1 MKANTAAVG
10 ASAEMPQSG
19 MQQRRHQHQH
29 QHHLPQPLKLI
40 LALVIIICL
49 QGTNCF
55 QRFSEQPKYSEVNP
69 GQDALLTC
77 KVIDKRGTCSWQKDN
92 KPVGIYAK
100 KYEWAA
106 RPSSSS
112 GGNLHLDL
120 HPPPMQIGG
129 DCSLWIRSATL
140 DFDDGLWECQVTAS
154 DFTTQ
159 DALTSQP
166 VRLVVRVVPQRPRL
180 EYEGAHVPPG
190 HNITIDSGA
199 LATVKCVSHYGN
211 PPATLKWYLGDQEI
225 QPIHPQINNTEPDNP
240 RTWSATSVVQ
250 VTAMRERHGD
260 ILRCLAYHESYT
272 AKSVPVEARLDV
284 KYAPTIRLIGSPEI
298 DLEEDKD
305 ALILRC
311 VADANPPASI
321 VWRRA
326 GRSEIASL
334 QETLQLRPVG
344 RRDAGLYTCQAQNSV
359 GTSEQLSVQLD
370 VKYPPKIVSAGPDRL
385 TTAPLFSPAAFE
397 CVAEGNPMPSYKW
410 VQRIAHGSKFVERGS
425 EPRLVIDNVTYDY
438 QGEYECR
445 ATNYINGQE
454 RVAVS
459 EPISLQVV
467 GAPQVLRPHPSM
479 HTISVKRGQP
489 AVMSLVVCADP
500 RPHRVSWEWGSLRL
514 EAGSGIDRFRADDML
529 QDSREDCYLSTLHI
543 LRTDEHDS
551 RPYYLVV
558 ENERG
563 TDRHA
568 IHLNVEGTFTEPLE
582 MSYLLGIAGGC
593 LAAILIL
600 ICLCIYAVRSKK
612 CCFKGSSGY
621 KSSDKDSEKADL
633 KSRSD
638 STSGPQGDSIYT
650 TPAGFH
656 HHQQQQQQQQLQQ
669 HHQQAQQQQ
678 QQQQHHHLQTAH
690 GSPEAMKP
698 VSHKT
703 TTTTKATFDGELLW
717 QQEATEFIERFP
729 QRRRQHDALRPSV
742 SAGALYKN
750 ATGITTLN
758 KRASGGELLTAQQ
771 RHQRDLFS
779 GDLGI
784 PEVRSHVGSMVHTF
798 ETLAMQRKLADQE
811 RAKERAWALQQ
822 QQQWERE
829 QLAERSCKYTPT
841 LKSAIHTTTY
851 TYDTPTHTSRHSQHG
866 TSNSKYHQ
874 LKRKSHESRQRL
886 IKLSKQQLLAAF
898 NNSAKRAP
906 SKTAHTK
913 LESSLSA
920 QSLPGADNNNVLSPS
935 SSPLKRH
942 STLSLH
948 CAEVARAAKANDDH
962 LIQQYCHLDDDYR
975 KNLFGTISSRL
986 TAVNKGCEDINSY
999 DYSGARHNSKRVS
1012 HEEEE
1017 DMDVGAHINV
1027 EHDEALI
1034 VSAAFDEIFAS
1045 YSGIDDDEEDE
1056 KKFSAPAMLSRATTY
1071 STGFEEQMVSLSEL
1085 DDDVFKSLSS
1095 SRINN
1100 IGCPGNTPMKLPP
1113 LATSTHKKPATPATN
1128 AWPTN
1133 GAVADAAQT
1142 PKRKRTIMP
1151 LAKQKQRATTLHNL
1165 FDRLKATQTK
1175 VKRPFVKMPSDS
1187 LLKQDQLSIEQMT
1200 HALHKYSPQLN
1211 LYREIG
1217 EGEAAGERSDADGDF
1232 LRGSTLSQSFV
1243 RQQPNTR
1250 ENKDEPKRKKSAPP
1264 PPPINHTKSNSG
1276 ISGVNA
1282 VNGAPRPS
1290 FASQRAKSTNELLLD
1305 DLAVQ
1310 ARRYQRAASRK
1321 YAAPPTPRKQ
1331 QQPVEEGSEVTQ
1343 RSKPNRAISRGNGV
1357 GADIFLRGSAEI

>member
-1 MKANTAAVG
+1 
-10 ASAEMPQSG
+10 
-19 MQQRRHQHQH
+19 
-29 QHHLPQPLKLI
+29 
-40 LALVIIICL
+40 
-49 QGTNCF
+49 
-55 QRFSEQPKYSEVNP
+55 
-69 GQDALLTC
+69 
-77 KVIDKRGTCSWQKDN
+77 
-92 KPVGIYAK
+92 
-100 KYEWAA
+100 
-106 RPSSSS
+106 
-112 GGNLHLDL
+112 
-120 HPPPMQIGG
+120 MQIGG

-514 EAGSGIDRFRADDML
+514 EAGSGIADRFRADDML

-829 QLAERSCKYTPT
+829 QLAERNCKYTPT

-851 TYDTPTHTSRHSQHG
+851 TYDTPTHASRHSQHG

-1056 KKFSAPAMLSRATTY
+1056 KKISAPAMLSRATTY

-1100 IGCPGNTPMKLPP
+1100 IGCPGNTPMKQPP
-1113 LATSTHKKPATPATN
+1113 LATSTHKKAATPN
-1128 AWPTN
+1128 KRLPTN
-1133 GAVADAAQT
+1133 GAVADATQT
-1142 PKRKRTIMP
+1142 LKRKRTIMP

>member
-1 MKANTAAVG
+1 MFQRDRL
-10 ASAEMPQSG
+10 PHQCG
-19 MQQRRHQHQH
+19 MQERRHQH
-29 QHHLPQPLKLI
+29 QHHLPRPLKLI

-49 QGTNCF
+49 KGTNCF
-55 QRFSEQPKYSEVNP
+55 QRFSEQPKYTEVNP

-112 GGNLHLDL
+112 NGNLHLDL

-211 PPATLKWYLGDQEI
+211 PPATLNWYLGDQEI
-225 QPIHPQINNTEPDNP
+225 QPIHSQINNTEPDNP

-250 VTAMRERHGD
+250 VTTMRERHGD
-260 ILRCLAYHESYT
+260 ILRCLAHHESYT

-514 EAGSGIDRFRADDML
+514 EAGSGIADRFRADDML

-543 LRTDEHDS
+543 LHTDEHDS

-568 IHLNVEGTFTEPLE
+568 IHLNVEGTFT
-582 MSYLLGIAGGC
+582 
-593 LAAILIL
+593 
-600 ICLCIYAVRSKK
+600 
-612 CCFKGSSGY
+612 GSSGY

-669 HHQQAQQQQ
+669 HHQQAQQQ

-750 ATGITTLN
+750 ATGIQTLN

-822 QQQWERE
+822 QQQCERE
-829 QLAERSCKYTPT
+829 QLSERNCKYMPT

-851 TYDTPTHTSRHSQHG
+851 TYDTPTHSSRHSQHG

-874 LKRKSHESRQRL
+874 LKRKSYESRQRL

-920 QSLPGADNNNVLSPS
+920 QSLPGVDNSNILSPNG
-935 SSPLKRH
+935 SPLKRH

-948 CAEVARAAKANDDH
+948 CAEDTRAAKSDNDH
-962 LIQQYCHLDDDYR
+962 LMQQYCNMDDDYR

-986 TAVNKGCEDINSY
+986 TSVNKGCENINSY
-999 DYSGARHNSKRVS
+999 DYSAAQHNSKRVRQ
-1012 HEEEE
+1012 EEE
-1017 DMDVGAHINV
+1017 DIDVDAHMNV
-1027 EHDEALI
+1027 EHDETFI
-1034 VSAAFDEIFAS
+1034 VNAAFDEIFAS
-1045 YSGIDDDEEDE
+1045 YSGGDDDEEDE
-1056 KKFSAPAMLSRATTY
+1056 KKVSPQAKFSRATTY
-1071 STGFEEQMVSLSEL
+1071 STGCDEQMVSLSEL

-1100 IGCPGNTPMKLPP
+1100 IGYPGSTPMKLPS
-1113 LATSTHKKPATPATN
+1113 LAASAHKKAAMPTTN
-1128 AWPTN
+1128 TN
-1133 GAVADAAQT
+1133 SAVANAAQT

-1187 LLKQDQLSIEQMT
+1187 LLKQDQLSIEQMA

-1217 EGEAAGERSDADGDF
+1217 EGGAADERGDADCDF
-1232 LRGSTLSQSFV
+1232 IRGSTLSQSFV
-1243 RQQPNTR
+1243 RQQLNMG
-1250 ENKDEPKRKKSAPP
+1250 ENKEEPKRKKAAPP
-1264 PPPINHTKSNSG
+1264 PPPINNMKLNSG
-1276 ISGVNA
+1276 VSGVNA
-1282 VNGAPRPS
+1282 VNGAPRPNI
-1290 FASQRAKSTNELLLD
+1290 ASQRAKSTNELLLD
-1305 DLAVQ
+1305 DLAMQ

-1331 QQPVEEGSEVTQ
+1331 QQPMVLAASKVQTGEEQKEVTQ
-1343 RSKPNRAISRGNGV
+1343 RYKSNRAISRVNGV
-1357 GADIFLRGSAEI
+1357 GADIFFRGSAEI